1 MNAAVVERSGT
12 LRAMFGLTLL
22 RVLWVLCRRGV
33 FVAFRSALI
42 PRLTLVLIVL
52 SMGQVTWG
60 HGFGLMLN
68 TDANGIPTSIDQFS
82 ESTFTD
88 SSGNPIGPD
97 NLFFDQFS
105 GTANPD
111 GSYRTVEG
119 FAFTSGTWPVG
130 STYTF
135 NVVSPLYFSDGNG
148 AAAPAYVD
156 PTNPGH
162 LANLT
167 DTSTYIH
174 ISDRYAGNPDGNH
187 PGATNGTTNV
197 YGNTSFDAGFQ
208 VSLTDPHELA
218 KDLYFG
224 GGVNRDGEYGFSYN
238 VTVHF
243 ASGQTLTTGPL
254 VDVWATDIGPE
265 GGFASNAPADQQS
278 NAILAIYHSI
288 MQGDFNLDGKA
299 NAADIQVML
308 SAMTDLDVY
317 QTAHNL
323 SDTELLAIGDL
334 DRSGVINNAD
344 LQSLLTL
351 LASGNQSPQG
361 VPEPASILI
370 AISAIAALLARQ
382 WQRPFG
388 CG

>member
-1 MNAAVVERSGT
+1 
-12 LRAMFGLTLL
+12 
-22 RVLWVLCRRGV
+22 
-33 FVAFRSALI
+33 
-42 PRLTLVLIVL
+42 
-52 SMGQVTWG
+52 MGQVAWG

-68 TDANGIPTSIDQFS
+68 TDANGIPTSIGQFS

-119 FAFTSGTWPVG
+119 FAFTSGTWPAG

-148 AAAPAYVD
+148 PAVPAYVD

-162 LANLT
+162 LANLA
-167 DTSTYIH
+167 DASTYIH

-243 ASGQTLTTGPL
+243 AGGQTLTTGPL
-254 VDVWATDIGPE
+254 VDVWATDIGPN
-265 GGFASNAPADQQS
+265 GGFASNAPADLQS
-278 NAILAIYHSI
+278 NAILAIYHAI

-299 NAADIQVML
+299 TAADIQVML
-308 SAMTDLDVY
+308 SAMTDLYSY

-323 SDTELLAIGDL
+323 SGTELLAIGDL
-334 DRSGVINNAD
+334 DRSGAITNAD
-344 LQSLLTL
+344 IQSLLSF
-351 LASGNQSPQG
+351 LASGSQTPQS
-361 VPEPASILI
+361 VPEPSSILLGII
-370 AISAIAALLARQ
+370 ATGLIGSSQCRCAGR
-382 WQRPFG
+382 RG
-388 CG
+388 